1 MNSGRSRL
9 REKAVISLLTQP
21 TIEGAAAATG
31 IGLRT
36 LQRWLTDSTFQEA
49 LRKAK
54 SDALSDATGKLR
66 MAAGRAVMVL
76 DHIANN
82 RRATYAARVSAARAI
97 IEMGLEAH
105 TLEEIDARILA
116 LELQGKNN
124 AEKIRFQ

>member
-1 MNSGRSRL
+1 L
-9 REKAVISLLTQP
+9 REKAIVSLLQEP
-21 TIEGAAAATG
+21 TIEKAAAVTG

-36 LQRWLTDSTFQEA
+36 LQRWLTDATFQAA

-105 TLEEIDARILA
+105 TIDEIDSRIAA

-124 AEKIRFQ
+124 AEKIRIQ